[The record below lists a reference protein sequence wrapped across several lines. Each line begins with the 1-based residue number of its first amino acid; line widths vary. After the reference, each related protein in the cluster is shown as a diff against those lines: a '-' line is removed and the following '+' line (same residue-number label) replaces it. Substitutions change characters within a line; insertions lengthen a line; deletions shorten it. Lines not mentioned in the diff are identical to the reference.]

1 MNIKLVALDMDRTT
15 LKSDGTLSE
24 FTRETFRDAAAAGVN
39 IIVATGRTLC
49 ALPEDVLEV
58 EGIRYALTSNGAAIV
73 DLSAGKTIYKNNID
87 PEAVE
92 NVAALL
98 KNYPFSVE
106 VFVDGKAYIDK
117 KTFDIIKER
126 NRDDFVTKYILS
138 TRVPKEDI
146 LQWML
151 ENKDSIE
158 NINVN
163 FENQDDK
170 AMMRPLLEGIENVTI
185 TSSLSRNLEV
195 GGKTTSK
202 GTAFMEMCK
211 ILGISRE
218 ETMAAG
224 DSPNDA
230 ALLLASGFPVAVA
243 NATDDVKEIAAYITD
258 SNNDDGVAKAIR
270 KFVLNES
277 GDRN

>member
-1 MNIKLVALDMDRTT
+1 MSIKLIALDMDKTT
-15 LKSDGTLSE
+15 LRSDGTLSD
-24 FTRETFRDAAAAGVN
+24 FTRETFRTAADEGIH
-39 IIVATGRTLC
+39 IIIATGRTLC
-49 ALPEDVLEV
+49 ALPKDVLEV
-58 EGIRYALTSNGAAIV
+58 EGIHYALTSNGAAIV
-73 DLSAGKTIYKNNID
+73 DLVSGETIYKNYISPD
-87 PEAVE
+87 AVE
-92 NVAALL
+92 DVAELL
-98 KNYPFSVE
+98 KNYSFSIE
-106 VFVDGKAYIDK
+106 VFFDGKAYIDK

-138 TRVPKEDI
+138 TREPKEDI
-146 LQWML
+146 ISCML
-151 ENKDSIE
+151 ENRNSIE

-163 FENQDDK
+163 FENREDK
-170 AMMRPLLEGIENVTI
+170 EMMRPLLEGIKNVTI
-185 TSSLSRNLEV
+185 TTSLARNLEV

-202 GTAFMEMCK
+202 GTALTELCG
-211 ILGISRE
+211 ILGIRKE

-270 KFVLNES
+270 KFALKKS
-277 GDRN
+277 